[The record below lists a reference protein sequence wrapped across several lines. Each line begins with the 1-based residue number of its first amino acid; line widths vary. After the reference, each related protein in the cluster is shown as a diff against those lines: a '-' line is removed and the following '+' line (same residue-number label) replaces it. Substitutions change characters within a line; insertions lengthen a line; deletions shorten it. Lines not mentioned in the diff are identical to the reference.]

1 MKRTVGGIYREDCV
15 ANFCII
21 NPNVNRNIMVENDK
35 FNMDTRTSKYSG
47 ARGRLG
53 DGILAIFC
61 NAYIVKL
68 YNIW

>member
-35 FNMDTRTSKYSG
+35 FIMDTPVSIR
-47 ARGRLG
+47 ALG
-53 DGILAIFC
+53 GGWVMGYLPFFAMLI
-61 NAYIVKL
+61 
-68 YNIW
+68 